1 MFRFWIPGPLRYA
14 LHRRVFVNL
23 WSGSAISG
31 VVVKATRTYCVIK
44 DAHVHEVGSNPVAA
58 DGEILIDRN
67 QIDYTQIT

>member
-1 MFRFWIPGPLRYA
+1 MFGFPIPGPLRYA

-23 WSGSAISG
+23 WSGAAISG

-44 DAHVHEVGSNPVAA
+44 DAHVHEGGSHPVAV

-67 QIDYTQIT
+67 QIDYIQIT